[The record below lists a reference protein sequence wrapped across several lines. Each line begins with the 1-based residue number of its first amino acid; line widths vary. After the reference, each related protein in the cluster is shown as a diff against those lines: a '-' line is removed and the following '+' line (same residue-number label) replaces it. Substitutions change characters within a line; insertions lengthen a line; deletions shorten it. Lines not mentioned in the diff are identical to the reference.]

1 MQGLA
6 PVADIRERHE
16 DAVEIFALAS
26 FGGHLEQLLQLR
38 DAWAGCPALYVT
50 TRRDSI
56 AELRGQRIAFVEDCH
71 TGQIIRAAICLAQLA
86 RLFWR
91 HRPRT
96 LVTTGAL
103 PGLLAAVVARA
114 VGTRVIWIDSVA
126 NCERLSASGSSA
138 KCFAHHHFSQW
149 PGVAERHGSS
159 YSGTLF

>member
-1 MQGLA
+1 M
-6 PVADIRERHE
+6 ADIRERHGE
-16 DAVEIFALAS
+16 AVEIFALAS

-38 DAWAGCPALYVT
+38 EAWAGRPTLYVT

-56 AELRGQRIAFVEDCH
+56 AELRGQRIAFVGDCH
-71 TGQIIRAAICLAQLA
+71 TGQVIRTAICLAQLA
-86 RLFWR
+86 GLFWR
-91 HRPRT
+91 HRPRI

-103 PGLLAAVVARA
+103 PGLLAAAVARL

-126 NCERLSASGSSA
+126 NSERLSTSGGSA
-138 KCFAHHHFSQW
+138 KRLAHHHFSQW